1 MHSRSLRV
9 LLVASL
15 FAAFLGAFAGP
26 MTANGYFALTEIQL
40 TNDSY
45 PQNRSDIDGDYV
57 VWRDGRNGTCGA
69 WDIYGYKI
77 STGEEFEVTT
87 EEKKQENPR
96 ISDGVVVYQ
105 SDQDCDGWPNNTNIY
120 VYDIEADEH
129 TVIADREA
137 DQEVPDISGDVVV
150 WAEYDYDDK
159 ADWDIYAYDRSTD
172 TETQVT
178 DDTGWQYNPRV
189 DGDIVVW
196 EDERNGDSD
205 IYAYDLSTDTE
216 FEVCTADDYQWDPV
230 VEGDTIAWI
239 DDRNDDGSTS
249 IYIYSI
255 AGGTE
260 EEVYTSDSDID
271 GLAIDQGRLIWS
283 DETTGDGD
291 LYMYDLASGAT
302 VRLTMDPYCD
312 GRPAISGAWVSFNRY
327 MPAAGYPDMFIMPLE
342 EIATEYVTAAGSD
355 RYGTSVEVS
364 QRTFPNGAETV
375 IVATGANWPDALGA
389 SALAGVYD
397 APILLTRPDALP
409 ADVLA
414 EIERLEAVD
423 AFVIGGPAAVSED
436 VEDEL
441 VAALTGSVTRL
452 GGLDRYETANLVAE
466 EVVAAHMEWDG
477 VAFVTTGLNFPDAL
491 AASPLAAKA
500 GWPIFLS
507 HADGVSAA
515 TKTAMDDLG
524 VTKML
529 VLGGTGVVPAE
540 IVAQGSEVGIL
551 EVERIG
557 GMNRYATA
565 VAVAQFGANLLG
577 LSWNGVA
584 VATGENFPDALSAGA
599 AQGQINQLMLLTPTA
614 YLDSAPAAAIAA
626 NKFAIGHVKFIG
638 GLSAISSVTRAQ
650 VAEILP

>member
-397 APILLTRPDALP
+397 APILLTRPDA
-409 ADVLA
+409 
-414 EIERLEAVD
+414 
-423 AFVIGGPAAVSED
+423 
-436 VEDEL
+436 
-441 VAALTGSVTRL
+441 
-452 GGLDRYETANLVAE
+452 
-466 EVVAAHMEWDG
+466 
-477 VAFVTTGLNFPDAL
+477 
-491 AASPLAAKA
+491 
-500 GWPIFLS
+500 
-507 HADGVSAA
+507 
-515 TKTAMDDLG
+515 
-524 VTKML
+524 
-529 VLGGTGVVPAE
+529 
-540 IVAQGSEVGIL
+540 
-551 EVERIG
+551 
-557 GMNRYATA
+557 
-565 VAVAQFGANLLG
+565 
-577 LSWNGVA
+577 
-584 VATGENFPDALSAGA
+584 
-599 AQGQINQLMLLTPTA
+599 
-614 YLDSAPAAAIAA
+614 
-626 NKFAIGHVKFIG
+626 
-638 GLSAISSVTRAQ
+638 
-650 VAEILP
+650 

>member
-15 FAAFLGAFAGP
+15 FATFLGAFVGP
-26 MTANGYFALTEIQL
+26 MSASGYFALTPIQL
-40 TNDSY
+40 TNDSH

-69 WDIYGYKI
+69 WDVYGYKI
-77 STGEEFEVTT
+77 STGEEFEVSTA
-87 EEKKQENPR
+87 EKKQENPR

-105 SDQDCDGWPNNTNIY
+105 SDEDCDSWPNNTNIY
-120 VYDIEADEH
+120 VYDIETDEH
-129 TVIADREA
+129 TVIADRAA
-137 DQEVPDISGDVVV
+137 DQEVPDISGNVVV

-172 TETQVT
+172 TETQLT
-178 DDTGWQYNPRV
+178 DDTGWQYGPRV

-196 EDERNGDSD
+196 EDQRNGDSD
-205 IYAYDLSTDTE
+205 VYAYDLATDTE
-216 FEVCTADDYQWDPV
+216 FEVCTASGYQWEPV

-239 DDRNDDGSTS
+239 DDRDGYDS
-249 IYIYSI
+249 IYVYSI
-255 AGGTE
+255 TEDME
-260 EEVYTSDSDID
+260 EEVYTSDSEIS
-271 GLAIDQGRLIWS
+271 GLAIGEGRLVWS

-291 LYMYDLASGAT
+291 LYMYDLASSAT
-302 VRLTMDPYCD
+302 VRLTMQAECD
-312 GRPAISGAWVSFNRY
+312 GRPAISGPWVSFNRY
-327 MPAAGYPDMFIMPLE
+327 MPATGEPDIFIMPLE
-342 EIATEYVTAAGSD
+342 QIATEYVTAAGAD
-355 RYGTSVEVS
+355 RYSTSVEVS
-364 QRTFPNGAETV
+364 LRTFPNGADTV
-375 IVATGANWPDALGA
+375 IVATGTNWPDALGA

-409 ADVLA
+409 AEVLA

-436 VEDEL
+436 VEDQL
-441 VAALTGSVTRL
+441 AAALTGSVTRL
-452 GGLDRYETANLVAE
+452 GGVDRYETADLVAE
-466 EVVAAHMEWDG
+466 EVVSSSTEDWDG
-477 VAFVTTGLNFPDAL
+477 VAFVATGLNFPDAL
-491 AASPLAAKA
+491 AASPLAARA
-500 GWPIFLS
+500 HWPIFLS
-507 HADGVSAA
+507 QADGVSAA
-515 TKTAMDDLG
+515 TKETMDDLG

-565 VAVAQFGANLLG
+565 MAVAQFGATELG
-577 LSWNGVA
+577 LTWNGVA
-584 VATGENFPDALSAGA
+584 LATGENFPDALSAGA
-599 AQGQINQLMLLTPTA
+599 AQGKTNQLMLLTPTA

-626 NKFAIGHVKFIG
+626 NKLAIGHVKFIG